1 MNEKEKS
8 ILENLSKILP
18 HCTEAQKEY
27 FLGLADG
34 AALAFERSKKSK
46 RKPKTEKQ

>member
-8 ILENLSKILP
+8 ILENFSKILP
-18 HCTEAQKEY
+18 QLTEAQKEY
-27 FLGLADG
+27 FMGIADG

-46 RKPKTEKQ
+46 RKPKPKQV